1 MKIIKM
7 KIADLIHDPANA
19 RKHDD
24 KNLSAIKGS
33 LAAFGQQKPIVIDEK
48 NVVLAGNGT
57 LEAAKSL
64 GWTEIGCVVTDLKT
78 STDKKAFALADNRT
92 SELASWDTDIL
103 SDALKGLTLDDF
115 DITSIGF
122 DLPGLDTPPEGLTDP
137 DDVPAD
143 VDTRAKPG
151 DIWKLGNHR
160 VMCGDST
167 NIQHVDLL
175 MNGDKAD
182 MVFTDPPYNITN
194 HAQKTNNSVLKKFI
208 DQSKA
213 IEHIAQFNPDEF
225 TQTLPVV
232 LKEGIVNAYFFC
244 NKDLVFDY
252 IKWGREVGAP
262 ENILVWKKPAGMI
275 AHRHYGYDVEYI
287 VYLRLNAIFN
297 NKIEGA
303 NYSRVQEYGRTG
315 KLEKGEGN
323 DHPTVKPVALL
334 SNILTIS
341 SNVSSL
347 VYDAFLGSGSTL
359 LACEKTNRKCYGM
372 EIDPKYVDVILARW
386 EKFTGKTAAL
396 AEDLT

>member
-1 MKIIKM
+1 MQIIKI

-57 LEAAKSL
+57 LEAAKAL

-137 DDVPAD
+137 DDVPED

-151 DIWKLGNHR
+151 DIWILGNHR

-167 NIQHVDLL
+167 NIQHVEKL
-175 MNGDKAD
+175 MNGEKAD
-182 MVFTDPPYNITN
+182 MVFTDPPYGMFLDTN
-194 HAQKTNNSVLKKFI
+194 YDSMFSSDAKHNKTGNRFTNVVG
-208 DQSKA
+208 DH
-213 IEHIAQFNPDEF
+213 EDFNPDFINNIFASFSDTKEIF
-225 TQTLPVV
+225 LWGADYYSELIPERKQGSWVVWDKRCNEQMDKVTGNTFELCWSKSKHKRLIARLMWSGHHGMQKDDTKTRVHPTQKPSALA
-232 LKEGIVNAYFFC
+232 EWFFEQWGEK
-244 NKDLVFDY
+244 NDLV
-252 IKWGREVGAP
+252 A
-262 ENILVWKKPAGMI
+262 
-275 AHRHYGYDVEYI
+275 DV
-287 VYLRLNAIFN
+287 
-297 NKIEGA
+297 
-303 NYSRVQEYGRTG
+303 
-315 KLEKGEGN
+315 
-323 DHPTVKPVALL
+323 
-334 SNILTIS
+334 
-341 SNVSSL
+341 
-347 VYDAFLGSGSTL
+347 FLGSGSTL
-359 LACEKTNRKCYGM
+359 VACEKTNRKCYGM

-386 EKFTGKTAAL
+386 EKFTGKTAVL
-396 AEDLT
+396 ENNL